1 MSSWLTVDRIVG
13 LILLII
19 SVLFMIQALQLVNDI
34 APIFRNQPMRLD
46 TMPKIIG
53 VVAIIASLVTIFMPS
68 TSVREP
74 EDQKVLEAKEKL
86 KEEISFANIGDY
98 AVGQLAIM
106 IALMCVYA
114 LVLRSLGFIPA
125 TACFLFLGSLLLGE
139 RRWVSMI
146 LVSIIAPTAIWLL
159 VTYVLER
166 KIPAWPEF
174 LSS

>member
-1 MSSWLTVDRIVG
+1 MAAWFTVDRIVG
-13 LILLII
+13 IVLLIVSI
-19 SVLFMIQALQLVNDI
+19 LFMIRALQLVNDI

-53 VVAIIASLVTIFMPS
+53 VVAILASFITIFMPS
-68 TSVREP
+68 TSVRDI
-74 EDQKVLEAKEKL
+74 EDEKVAEAKDKL

-98 AVGQLAIM
+98 AVGQLAVM

-114 LVLRSLGFIPA
+114 LVLRPLGFIPA

-139 RRWVSMI
+139 RRWVGMI
-146 LVSIIAPTAIWLL
+146 GVSVIAPTAIWLL

-174 LSS
+174 LGL

>member
-1 MSSWLTVDRIVG
+1 MSAWFTVDRIVG
-13 LILLII
+13 LVLLII
-19 SVLFMIQALQLVNDI
+19 SILFMVQALQLVNDI

-53 VVAIIASLVTIFMPS
+53 VVAIIASLITIFMPS
-68 TSVREP
+68 TSVRES
-74 EDQKVLEAKEKL
+74 EDEKVLEAKEKL

-98 AVGQLAIM
+98 AVGQLAVM

-114 LVLRSLGFIPA
+114 LVLRPLGFIPA

-139 RRWVSMI
+139 RRWVGMV
-146 LVSIIAPTAIWLL
+146 LVSVIAPTAIWLL

-166 KIPAWPEF
+166 RIPAWPEF
-174 LSS
+174 LGL